1 MKKTIS
7 FVLAM
12 LMVATVA
19 LVLSACGSGQPTLK
33 VYNWGEYADMEAIAM
48 FEKETG
54 IKVKYDIFGSNEE
67 MYAKVKSGAGDY
79 DVLVPSDYMIERM
92 RKADM
97 LAELDWSAM
106 PNTSGIMAHFKDNS
120 YDPDCKY
127 SVPYLWG
134 TLGILYNKSIVT
146 EEVDSWDI
154 LFNGKYSKNILM
166 YDSSRDS
173 IGVAMI
179 QNGFDINSRDE
190 GELEKAKQTLIDQ
203 KPDVLAYVLDDVK
216 DKMIQGEAGLAVV
229 YSGYVTDAIDQ
240 NPDLAY
246 CIPKEGSNVWVDGM
260 VIPATSKN
268 KDLAQKF
275 IDFMCRPDIALMNVR
290 YVAYSTPIQGCL
302 DLMDEEERNNP
313 IAYPSEEELARCEYY
328 HDLGDYN
335 EKYDDAWLKIK
346 SAQ

>member
-1 MKKTIS
+1 MKKKLS

-12 LMVATVA
+12 MMLAAVA
-19 LVLSACGSGQPTLK
+19 LLLTACGSSQPVLK
-33 VYNWGEYADMEAIAM
+33 VYNWGEYVDMDAIAM
-48 FEKETG
+48 FEEETG
-54 IKVKYDIFGSNEE
+54 IKVQYDIFGSNEE

-79 DVLVPSDYMIERM
+79 DILVPSDYMIERM
-92 RKADM
+92 QKAGM

-106 PNTSGIMAHFKDNS
+106 PNTSGIPERFKDNS
-120 YDPDCKY
+120 YDPGCQY

-134 TLGILYNKSIVT
+134 TLGILYNTSIVK
-146 EEVDSWDI
+146 EEVTSWDI
-154 LFNGKYSKNILM
+154 LFNGTYSKNILM

-179 QNGFDINSRDE
+179 QNGFSINSRDE
-190 GELEKAKQTLIDQ
+190 SELEKAKQTLIDQ
-203 KPDVLAYVLDDVK
+203 KHDVLAYVLDDVK
-216 DKMIQGEAGLAVV
+216 DKMIQGEAALAVV

-246 CIPKEGSNVWVDGM
+246 CIPEEGSNVWVDGM
-260 VIPATSKN
+260 VIPANSKN
-268 KDLAQKF
+268 KELAQKF

-290 YVAYSTPIQGCL
+290 YVAYSTPVQGCL
-302 DLMDEEERNNP
+302 DLMEDSERNNP
-313 IAYPSEEELARCEYY
+313 IAYPTDEELARCVYFQ
-328 HDLGDYN
+328 DLGDYN